1 MVIGLDDILLDCVHF
16 LLLLLVIQLV
26 ELLLGPQQVVSRL
39 DQKLFNILFVLS
51 LRRMLVLTFEL
62 HLALEHGLNL
72 QVGLL
77 DFVSQFSF
85 DVFAI
90 IWNNNTF
97 ILNLFGFLLFQE
109 RRMQYFGLRLFS
121 GERRNLRCRRSLEL
135 WWCDEL
141 RALLRALVLVELGN

>member
-1 MVIGLDDILLDCVHF
+1 MEGAYANELLPLFLSHRLSASMVIGLDDILLDCVHF

-77 DFVSQFSF
+77 DFVS
-85 DVFAI
+85 
-90 IWNNNTF
+90 
-97 ILNLFGFLLFQE
+97 
-109 RRMQYFGLRLFS
+109 
-121 GERRNLRCRRSLEL
+121 
-135 WWCDEL
+135 
-141 RALLRALVLVELGN
+141 

>member
-1 MVIGLDDILLDCVHF
+1 MEGAYANELLPLFLGHRLSASMVIGLDDILLDCVHF
-16 LLLLLVIQLV
+16 LLLLLVVQLV

-77 DFVSQFSF
+77 DFVS
-85 DVFAI
+85 
-90 IWNNNTF
+90 
-97 ILNLFGFLLFQE
+97 
-109 RRMQYFGLRLFS
+109 
-121 GERRNLRCRRSLEL
+121 
-135 WWCDEL
+135 
-141 RALLRALVLVELGN
+141 